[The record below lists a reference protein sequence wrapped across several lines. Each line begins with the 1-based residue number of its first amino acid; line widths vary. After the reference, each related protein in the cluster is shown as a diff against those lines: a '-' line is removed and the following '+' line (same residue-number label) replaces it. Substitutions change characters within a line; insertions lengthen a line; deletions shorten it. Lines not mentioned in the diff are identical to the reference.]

1 MKSSAQERLE
11 RLRKKFG
18 DVAGKPY
25 RVYNRFCVF
34 HRLLSIVGLESSMNI
49 TPRVAE
55 GADDELVFCE
65 KGEFSLSPYI
75 EYSPK
80 KVSFNKVRRS

>member
-18 DVAGKPY
+18 DVAGKSF
-25 RVYNRFCVF
+25 RSLQSVLCISQTV
-34 HRLLSIVGLESSMNI
+34 SIVGLESSMNI

-65 KGEFSLSPYI
+65 KGELSP
-75 EYSPK
+75 
-80 KVSFNKVRRS
+80 